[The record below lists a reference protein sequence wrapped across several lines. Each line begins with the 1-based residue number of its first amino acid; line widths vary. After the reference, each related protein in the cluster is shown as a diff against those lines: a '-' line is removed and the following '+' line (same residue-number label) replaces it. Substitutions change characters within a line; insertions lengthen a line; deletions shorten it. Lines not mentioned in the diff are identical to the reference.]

1 MNTTP
6 KDPPPQ
12 LGAED
17 MLSEA
22 EMAEL
27 ALRLLRELAA
37 DDFAECA
44 GKSEALATGEAGTV
58 YLCHPFVVHS
68 AQPHRGRNP
77 RFMAQPPLLP
87 SGRNGIGYD
96 DEALLPVARAVR

>member
-6 KDPPPQ
+6 KDLPPQ
-12 LGAED
+12 LGPED

-37 DDFAECA
+37 DDPVLADRMRRLGLDPATACENA
-44 GKSEALATGEAGTV
+44 G
-58 YLCHPFVVHS
+58 
-68 AQPHRGRNP
+68 
-77 RFMAQPPLLP
+77 
-87 SGRNGIGYD
+87 
-96 DEALLPVARAVR
+96 